1 MTVFT
6 AEDIR
11 IQQYGNT
18 AIVAFRLVGVTESGE
33 KSQVANY
40 LNTGTL
46 LKRNG
51 TWRVVSWQAT
61 MMPMLERNPVQAE
74 SPTTHDGKDNE
85 ELKQLCDEDQSD
97 RTLPEG
103 KSINW
108 AIVGPRDKARL
119 KRVKDLYLQNS
130 LQTANDYDRA
140 ALILQHG
147 EEPEDFL
154 LAHEFWVVAIIKGK
168 NDKDTRMLAAAS
180 EDRFLMNIG
189 RPQRF
194 GTQFRSEGDG
204 PIKLYPVSPGATDE
218 LRRLM
223 GVHSLA
229 EIKAKETE
237 LNKH

>member
-1 MTVFT
+1 MYIPNTL
-6 AEDIR
+6 
-11 IQQYGNT
+11 IQSK
-18 AIVAFRLVGVTESGE
+18 IH
-33 KSQVANY
+33 
-40 LNTGTL
+40 
-46 LKRNG
+46 
-51 TWRVVSWQAT
+51 
-61 MMPMLERNPVQAE
+61 PMLQQQINR
-74 SPTTHDGKDNE
+74 SPD
-85 ELKQLCDEDQSD
+85 LKQLCDEDQSD
-97 RTLPEG
+97 RTPPEG
-103 KSINW
+103 KAINW

-119 KRVKDLYLQNS
+119 KRVKELYLQNR

-140 ALILQHG
+140 ALVLQHG

-194 GTQFRSEGDG
+194 GTQFRSEGNG
-204 PIKLYPVSPGATDE
+204 PIKLYPVSPGVTDE

-223 GVHSLA
+223 EVHPLA